1 MNKVSKRNAH
11 MQALW
16 MGMLSFLFAPML
28 TAATLMTVSFDTAEM
43 RVVRETVARD
53 LKKHK
58 HVDFI
63 IDKNSDYAQF
73 IAALEKNKP
82 DFVALLDNKAVNFM
96 KRLEEEKKPQNLS
109 HIQAAA
115 TMALNLRNVLQG
127 SGRICGIHY
136 EVPAFTIITRFR
148 SLMERT
154 ITRVL
159 APYRASE
166 FEWMISEGKK
176 QLQKEGIELIA
187 VDVEANGRE
196 QEAINKL
203 VEKTLSEEYE
213 GKKIDAV
220 LVPTDNVILNKE
232 AFAAIWLRKA
242 RSLKV
247 PFLCNIEKFTSKD
260 FDFCTF
266 AAFPDL
272 VALGHQLAEQINEV
286 LENGSSVSDLGVDYI
301 IGVQEALNMSR
312 ARALNLPLRSDR
324 IEGVERVE

>member
-1 MNKVSKRNAH
+1 

-16 MGMLSFLFAPML
+16 VGMLSFLFTPAL
-28 TAATLMTVSFDTAEM
+28 AAATLMTVSFDAAEM
-43 RVVRETVARD
+43 RVVKETVARD

-63 IDKNSDYAQF
+63 IDKNSEYEQF
-73 IAALEKNKP
+73 IEALQKHKP

-96 KRLEEEKKPQNLS
+96 KKLEEQKPQNLGKV
-109 HIQAAA
+109 QAAA
-115 TMALNLRNVLQG
+115 TMALNLRHVLRD

-148 SLMERT
+148 SLMQRT
-154 ITRVL
+154 ITRIL

-166 FEWMISEGKK
+166 FEWMMTEAKQ

-187 VDVEANGRE
+187 VNVEANGRGPA
-196 QEAINKL
+196 AINQM
-203 VEKTLSEEYE
+203 VEKTLVEEHA
-213 GKKIDAV
+213 GKKIDAI

-232 AFAAIWLRKA
+232 AFARIWLRKA

-247 PFLCNIEKFTSKD
+247 PFLCNIEKFTSKE

-266 AAFPDL
+266 AAYPDL
-272 VALGHQLAEQINEV
+272 VALGHQLAEQISEV
-286 LENGSSVSDLGVDYI
+286 LENGSSVGDLGVDYI
-301 IGVQEALNMSR
+301 IGVQETLNLAR
-312 ARALNLPLRSDR
+312 ARALDLPLNSERLD
-324 IEGVERVE
+324 GVQRVE

>member
-1 MNKVSKRNAH
+1 

-16 MGMLSFLFAPML
+16 MGILSFLFAPIL
-28 TAATLMTVSFDTAEM
+28 TAATVMTVSFDASEM
-43 RVVRETVARD
+43 RVVRETLARD

-58 HVDFI
+58 HVEFL

-73 IAALEKNKP
+73 IGALEKNRP

-96 KRLEEEKKPQNLS
+96 KRLEEEKKPENLAR
-109 HIQAAA
+109 IQAAA

-127 SGRICGIHY
+127 STRICGIHY

-148 SLMERT
+148 SLMQRT

-166 FEWMISEGKK
+166 FEWMISEARQ
-176 QLQKEGIELIA
+176 QLQKEGIELIG

-203 VEKTLSEEYE
+203 VETILSDEHA
-213 GKKIDAV
+213 GRKIDAI

-232 AFAAIWLRKA
+232 AFTAIWLRKA

-247 PFLCNIEKFTSKD
+247 PFLCNIEKFASKD

-266 AAFPDL
+266 AAYPDL

-286 LENGSSVSDLGVDYI
+286 LENGSSVKDLGVDYI
-301 IGVQEALNMSR
+301 IGVQEALNLSR
-312 ARALNLPLRSDR
+312 ARALDLPMRSDR
-324 IEGVERVE
+324 IEAVERVE

>member
-1 MNKVSKRNAH
+1 

-16 MGMLSFLFAPML
+16 MGMLSFLFTPAL
-28 TAATLMTVSFDTAEM
+28 AAATLMTVSFDAAEM
-43 RVVRETVARD
+43 RVVKETVARD

-63 IDKNSDYAQF
+63 IDKNSDYGQF
-73 IAALEKNKP
+73 IEALQKHKP

-96 KRLEEEKKPQNLS
+96 KKLEEKPQNLGKV
-109 HIQAAA
+109 QAAA
-115 TMALNLRNVLQG
+115 TMALNLRHVLRD
-127 SGRICGIHY
+127 SRKICGIHY

-148 SLMERT
+148 SLMQRT

-166 FEWMISEGKK
+166 FEWMMTEAKQ

-187 VDVEANGRE
+187 VNVEANGRGPA
-196 QEAINKL
+196 AINQL
-203 VEKTLSEEYE
+203 VEKTLAEEYA
-213 GKKIDAV
+213 GKKIDAI

-232 AFAAIWLRKA
+232 AFAGIWLRKA

-247 PFLCNIEKFTSKD
+247 PFLCNIEKFTSKE

-266 AAFPDL
+266 AAYPDL
-272 VALGHQLAEQINEV
+272 VALGHQLAEQISEV
-286 LENGSSVSDLGVDYI
+286 LENGSSVADLGVDYI
-301 IGVQEALNMSR
+301 IGVQETLNLAR
-312 ARALNLPLRSDR
+312 ARALDLPLKSER
-324 IEGVERVE
+324 IEGVQRVE